1 MRDQHMGAC
10 LCGANQFEV
19 EGAFESF
26 YLCHCTH
33 CQNDSGAAHTAN
45 LFSSSATLVWRSGVG
60 QRTTY
65 TLPGTRHTRSFCAAC
80 GSALPYTLDG
90 LLVVPAGALTTDV
103 DIAPSAHIFVASK
116 AGWERK
122 PAETPSFDGF
132 PM

>member
-1 MRDQHMGAC
+1 MPLHA
-10 LCGANQFEV
+10 LP
-19 EGAFESF
+19 EGLRRCAHRQPVLVIGNTGLAFR
-26 YLCHCTH
+26 
-33 CQNDSGAAHTAN
+33 G
-45 LFSSSATLVWRSGVG
+45 G

-122 PAETPSFDGF
+122 LVGTPSFDGF